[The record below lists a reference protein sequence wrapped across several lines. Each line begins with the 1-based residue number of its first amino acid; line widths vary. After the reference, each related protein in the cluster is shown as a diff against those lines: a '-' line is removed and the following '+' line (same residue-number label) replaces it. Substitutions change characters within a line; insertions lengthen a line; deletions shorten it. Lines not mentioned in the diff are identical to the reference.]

1 MLNRYCTLEYFR
13 GLEEDVLNK
22 IDFAGAVDRMRRTQT
37 RIISSILDFGRLAR
51 MIENEALHGAQAY
64 TIVSMMNDLQN
75 GLWSELAKGN
85 KIDTYRRNLQRAY
98 IERLSYLMTESQ
110 TPATGWARTYGNQ
123 TRVLVSQSDIRS
135 VARGQLNKLKKDI
148 EKGVKRV
155 SDTNTKYHLR
165 DAIARIDS
173 ILDEK

>member
-1 MLNRYCTLEYFR
+1 
-13 GLEEDVLNK
+13 
-22 IDFAGAVDRMRRTQT
+22 MRSTQT
-37 RIISSILDFGRLAR
+37 RIINSILDFGRLAR

-64 TIVSMMNDLQN
+64 TIVSMMNDLQK

-123 TRVLVSQSDIRS
+123 TRVQVSQSDIRS
-135 VARGQLNKLKKDI
+135 VSRGQLNKLKKDI

-155 SDTNTKYHLR
+155 SDTNTKYHLQDTVSR
-165 DAIARIDS
+165 IDAI
-173 ILDEK
+173 LDDK